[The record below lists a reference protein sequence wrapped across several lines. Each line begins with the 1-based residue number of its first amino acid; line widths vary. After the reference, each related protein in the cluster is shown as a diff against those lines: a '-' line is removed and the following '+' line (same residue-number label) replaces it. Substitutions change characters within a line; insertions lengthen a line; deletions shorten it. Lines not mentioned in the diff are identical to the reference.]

1 MCIARKRHIK
11 NLSETSRFQTE
22 KLKYTPC
29 SCLQGRPPLRYS
41 TPRFKIGHTLRKF
54 PCTPQA
60 TFRFI
65 AYHLQ
70 SRTMYYNTFFLY
82 LQGIVEI
89 LYREFQEIS
98 GDIFVY
104 IAQYLDC
111 RSDFLL
117 LFTLPAV
124 MGLNCLNY
132 CFHLH

>member
-1 MCIARKRHIK
+1 MLLPAR
-11 NLSETSRFQTE
+11 ET
-22 KLKYTPC
+22 PPAV
-29 SCLQGRPPLRYS
+29 QGRQTVS
-41 TPRFKIGHTLRKF
+41 GITAARFKIGHTLRKF